1 MAPITNAMYP
11 AHAFKNSPFIAKYD
25 KTKQQQNGLL
35 LLLRCGLSN
44 RNALLPFAP
53 RSLKPSLVL
62 SGRREA
68 WRSAWF
74 PAVPWSARWAFD
86 SALRSKRQRKDEAS
100 PGLIQRSY
108 TALALGSFCSGAL
121 ERRRAKLG
129 CLCVSQVWPR
139 FDSMGS
145 HQAAI
150 TLALDKKKT
159 QKTVAS
165 CHLFEEKKCTKVFS
179 IFQKL

>member
-1 MAPITNAMYP
+1 MYP
-11 AHAFKNSPFIAKYD
+11 AHAFKNSTFIAKYD
-25 KTKQQQNGLL
+25 KTKQNNNKINGLL

-44 RNALLPFAP
+44 RNALPPFAP

-68 WRSAWF
+68 HGF